1 MPDNE
6 TCNYVDTNGNL
17 RELSLDLIAK
27 CVSAVIS
34 RIGCNHLDANLV
46 AQKVYPQLKE
56 MNTYKEIEQQIVATA
71 SELEALHYDYSRIAV
86 YIIIRNL
93 HNSTETDF
101 SKVLEIGQSNTD
113 KNNNPAPI
121 YDERMVKF
129 VRRHAEKINA
139 RLNYERD
146 YTYTL
151 FGFRTLERAYLKK
164 LRVNDTAA
172 TKTEGK
178 TFNSHRVI
186 ERPQHMIMREAIA
199 IHYRAEYPNI
209 EHKLGKIFETYDAM
223 SEGYFTH
230 ATPTKFNAG
239 TPREQLSSCFL
250 LTVEDDIEAIGELEK
265 FCGILSK
272 NAGGIGISFTKIR
285 CDGSYIKSTQGVAS
299 GLRLLK
305 IFNEIARYADQGGKR
320 PGSIAAYIEPWHGDI
335 FFFLDLKKNTGAE
348 TERARD
354 LFFGLMIN
362 DIFMRRVQEDG
373 VWSLMC
379 PSECPDLIG
388 KYGDEFTR
396 IYEEYER
403 KGNFLRQI
411 KARDLWFKIMET
423 QFETGSPYMVYK
435 DHVNRKSNQINL
447 GTINNSNLCAEIVE
461 FTSKDEIAVCNLA
474 SICLPKFVEFNK
486 GVPSFNYDKLKKIA
500 NIATRNLDNIIDINF
515 YPLAQAKYSNLK
527 HRPIGVGVQGLAD
540 VFALFKTEFG
550 SPLSRD
556 LNKKIFET
564 IYFGCMEESNQLA
577 KEYGHYKTFRAG
589 PTGRDLGS
597 DSEDLV
603 DPEWLDSPLSQ
614 GKFQFDLWNLP
625 KGQLS
630 GMWDWD
636 KLRNEIVTY
645 GVRNSL
651 TTTCM
656 PTASTSQIMGN
667 NECIEPY
674 TSNLYTRNTSA
685 GDYYVINKH
694 LMKEL
699 IELDLWNEE
708 MLDMIKYCDGS
719 IADIPG
725 IPINVKAVYKTVWE
739 ISQKV
744 ILEMSADRGPFI
756 DQTQSLNLFM
766 SKPDFRKLSSA
777 HMLGWKLGLKTG
789 QYYLRSRAARE
800 PGKFGID
807 IDLIK
812 KFEKIIGKIE
822 EPVPIP
828 VVTKKPVEDDD
839 ETDGP
844 VCKMEAGC
852 LVCGS

>member
-1 MPDNE
+1 MPDHE
-6 TCNYVDTNGNL
+6 ACSYIDSDGNIRL
-17 RELSLDLIAK
+17 LPLESITKGIGAI
-27 CVSAVIS
+27 IS
-34 RIGCNHLDANLV
+34 KIECPHLDASLV
-46 AQKVYPQLKE
+46 ARKVYPQLKDR
-56 MNTYKEIEQQIVATA
+56 NTYEEIEEQIIATS

-86 YIIIRNL
+86 YMIVKNL
-93 HNSTETDF
+93 HNATESDF
-101 SKVLEIGQSNTD
+101 AKVMQIGQLNTD
-113 KNNNPAPI
+113 KNDNPAPI
-121 YDERMVKF
+121 YDEKMVKF
-129 VRRHAEKINA
+129 ILKHADQINNKIN
-139 RLNYERD
+139 YQRD
-146 YTYTL
+146 YAYTL

-164 LRVNDTAA
+164 LRTN
-172 TKTEGK
+172 
-178 TFNSHRVI
+178 NSHQLI

-199 IHYRAEYPNI
+199 IHYRAEYPSI
-209 EHKLGKIFETYDAM
+209 EYKLEKIFEAYDAM
-223 SEGYFTH
+223 SQGYFTH
-230 ATPTKFNAG
+230 GTPTKFNAG

-250 LTVEDDIEAIGELEK
+250 LTVDDDMEAIGDLEK

-272 NAGGIGISFTKIR
+272 HSGGIGICFTKIR

-299 GLRLLK
+299 GLRVLK
-305 IFNEIARYADQGGKR
+305 VFNEIARYADQGGKR
-320 PGSIAAYIEPWHGDI
+320 PGSIAAYTEPWHGDI

-388 KYGDEFTR
+388 KYGEEFDKV
-396 IYEEYER
+396 YEEYER

-447 GTINNSNLCAEIVE
+447 GTIGNSNLCAEIVE

-474 SICLPKFVEFNK
+474 SICLPKFVEFTN
-486 GVPSFNYDKLKKIA
+486 GVPSFNYETLKKIA
-500 NIATRNLDNIIDINF
+500 RIATRNLDNIIDINY
-515 YPLAQAKYSNLK
+515 YPLGQAKYSNFK

-550 SPLSRD
+550 SELSRD

-577 KEYGHYKTFRAG
+577 REYGTYKTFKAG
-589 PTGRDLGS
+589 EDANSKWS
-597 DSEDLV
+597 DS
-603 DPEWLDSPLSQ
+603 PISQ
-614 GKFQFDLWNLP
+614 GKFQFDLWNLDL
-625 KGQLS
+625 KQLS
-630 GMWDWD
+630 GMWDWE
-636 KLRNEIVTY
+636 KLRQDIIEH

-674 TSNLYTRNTSA
+674 TSNLYTRNTAA

-694 LMKEL
+694 LMKDL
-699 IELDLWNEE
+699 IELGLWNEE
-708 MLDMIKYCDGS
+708 MMDMIKYCDGS
-719 IADIPG
+719 IVDIPN
-725 IPINVKAVYKTVWE
+725 IPAEIKAVYKTVWE
-739 ISQKV
+739 ISSKV
-744 ILEMSADRGPFI
+744 IIEMSADRGPFI

-766 SKPDFRKLSSA
+766 AKPDFRKLSSA
-777 HMLGWKLGLKTG
+777 HMCGWKLGLKTG

-800 PGKFGID
+800 PNKFGID
-807 IDLIK
+807 IDKIK
-812 KFEKIIGKIE
+812 KFDTLMGLNKIAQLDISLEEKI
-822 EPVPIP
+822 
-828 VVTKKPVEDDD
+828 TNTSDLEDDD
-839 ETDGP
+839 DVV
-844 VCKMEAGC
+844 VCKFIPGKKYKPGECGA
-852 LVCGS
+852 CGS